1 MLTILPESGGTFLSL
16 KATGVLTIADQEAL
30 FPPLE
35 DAVSSETGHFSVLVD
50 LADLQEIEKGARSEA
65 LWFDMR
71 YWPRVERIALVCGEA
86 WSDEVERTADIYKAA
101 QVKRFAPDQIDT
113 ARAWLKAI

>member
-1 MLTILPESGGTFLSL
+1 MLTILQESGGTFISL
-16 KATGVLTIADQEAL
+16 KASGVLTIADQEAL

-35 DAVSSETGHFSVLVD
+35 ESVSSEAGHFAVLVD
-50 LADLQEIEKGARSEA
+50 MADLREIQQGARSEA

-71 YWPRVERIALVCGEA
+71 YWPRVERIAVVCGDA
-86 WSDEVERTADIYKAA
+86 WNDEVERAADIYKAA

-113 ARAWLKAI
+113 ARAWLKAH